1 MTDHFSH
8 HLKTFFSKPL
18 HGNSYLPRITYKLF
32 KMNEG
37 IIDIANRFLAEKKCT
52 IQEIKE
58 LERWLSDT
66 KTQTEVESWLAE
78 NWATSAEIDSNT
90 LIENVFTQIKEYQK
104 KHHMKSRVSV
114 SRILKVYQKI
124 AAFLLIPIIGLGI
137 LYWVSQSD
145 QSAGQYTETIAPRG
159 QKSQI
164 VLADGTKVWLNSDTK
179 IRYPGNFSKNQ
190 RDVYLD
196 GEAFFEVSKNEHQ
209 PFVVHTSGVIVK
221 VLGTK
226 FNVKAYSDENQVEAS
241 LFEGKINLLL
251 RNSSNQTVEKEVK
264 PGQSFVYSKNKRQLV
279 LNRFPQDE
287 INGWKKNQLLFKD
300 DTFGKLVRKIERW
313 YNVELIY
320 DEQQFNDR
328 RLTVE
333 LYEGERLERL
343 MDILSLA
350 LLVDYK
356 YEKGKIILT
365 PKSKNM

>member
-1 MTDHFSH
+1 MTE
-8 HLKTFFSKPL
+8 
-18 HGNSYLPRITYKLF
+18 RII
-32 KMNEG
+32 N
-37 IIDIANRFLAEKKCT
+37 IANRFLAEKECS
-52 IQEIKE
+52 IQELTEFK
-58 LERWLSDT
+58 RWLSDP
-66 KTQTEVESWLAE
+66 KTQKEVESWVAE
-78 NWATSAEIDSNT
+78 NWATSPEIDSNT
-90 LIENVFTQIKEYQK
+90 LIETVFTQIQEYQK
-104 KHHMKSRVSV
+104 KHQIKSRFSV
-114 SRILKVYQKI
+114 TRILKVYQKI

-137 LYWVSQSD
+137 LYWVSQSN
-145 QSAGQYTETIAPRG
+145 QSADQFTETIAPRG

-196 GEAFFEVSKNEHQ
+196 GEAFFEVSKNERQ
-209 PFVVHTSGVIVK
+209 PFVVHTSGVNVK

-226 FNVKAYSDENQVEAS
+226 FNVKAYSDENQIETS
-241 LFEGKINLLL
+241 LFEGKVNLLMT
-251 RNSSNQTVEKEVK
+251 NSSAETIEKEVK
-264 PGQSFVYSKNKRQLV
+264 PGQSFVYLKTDRQLV

-313 YNVELIY
+313 YNVELVY
-320 DEQQFNDR
+320 DEKLFNDR

-333 LYEGERLERL
+333 LFEGERLERL

-356 YEKGKIILT
+356 YEKDKIILT
-365 PKSKNM
+365 PKQKNMKKK